1 MRVHSW
7 PPAGHGLVGFHVLI
21 FFTNISILPDPLKLI
36 KKIKKQTFYIR
47 DSVDLFAAGGPGG
60 LEALVSHSSVST
72 LSCYLLCL
80 PFSMELPPHTTA
92 TILQLYDSCNVV
104 RSLLQ
109 VRHLQT

>member
-7 PPAGHGLVGFHVLI
+7 PPAGHGLVGFHLSD
-21 FFTNISILPDPLKLI
+21 FLFQYFNSATRCPEASNKNKL
-36 KKIKKQTFYIR
+36 FYIR
-47 DSVDLFAAGGPGG
+47 DSVGLFAAGGPDG
-60 LEALVSHSSVST
+60 LEVLVSHSSVST

-80 PFSMELPPHTTA
+80 PFSMELPPRTTA
-92 TILQLYDSCNVV
+92 AILQLYDSCNVV